1 MRARVHI
8 AAGDLGP
15 AEDWAL
21 GRGVTASDD
30 VTFLWEYD
38 HLTLVRLLL
47 ARHRRDAAAGR
58 ARSAGGLSDVLGLLD
73 RLHDDAAPTRAGS
86 LMEIG
91 MLRAVT
97 LHVLGDRSEALAELQ
112 QSLDRAPEPDG
123 YVRLFLDE
131 GPPMLALLHDAAA
144 SVGLG
149 GSDVVGQHARRLLDA
164 AARAELPPAAAT
176 GGVPLA
182 DPLSERELEVL
193 RRLDSDLTGPELARQ
208 LFVSLNTL
216 RTHTKRIFTKLDV
229 TNRSAAVR
237 RARELGLL

>member
-1 MRARVHI
+1 
-8 AAGDLGP
+8 
-15 AEDWAL
+15 
-21 GRGVTASDD
+21 
-30 VTFLWEYD
+30 
-38 HLTLVRLLL
+38 
-47 ARHRRDAAAGR
+47 
-58 ARSAGGLSDVLGLLD
+58 
-73 RLHDDAAPTRAGS
+73 
-86 LMEIG
+86 

-97 LHVLGDRSEALAELQ
+97 LHVLGDQSEALAELQ
-112 QSLDRAPEPDG
+112 ESLDRAPEPEG

-131 GPPMLALLHDAAA
+131 GPPMLALLHEAAA
-144 SVGLG
+144 SVGPG
-149 GSDVVGQHARRLLDA
+149 ASDVVRQRARRLLDA
-164 AARAELPPAAAT
+164 AARAEIPPAAP

>member
-1 MRARVHI
+1 
-8 AAGDLGP
+8 
-15 AEDWAL
+15 
-21 GRGVTASDD
+21 
-30 VTFLWEYD
+30 
-38 HLTLVRLLL
+38 
-47 ARHRRDAAAGR
+47 
-58 ARSAGGLSDVLGLLD
+58 
-73 RLHDDAAPTRAGS
+73 
-86 LMEIG
+86 
-91 MLRAVT
+91 MLRALT
-97 LHVLGDRSEALAELQ
+97 LHVRGDQQEALAELEHA
-112 QSLDRAPEPDG
+112 LARAPEPQG

-144 SVGLG
+144 SEGS
-149 GSDVVGQHARRLLDA
+149 GSDVVRPYARRLLDA
-164 AARAELPPAAAT
+164 AASAQLSPAALP

-229 TNRSAAVR
+229 NNRSAAVR